1 MINRHESFYA
11 NYSFVRYT
19 DRIYQCIVY
28 ALSLIIIGS
37 IAVYHFTPAT
47 DSDMVEGLIWAE
59 EAIQSRKLLNPDF
72 VYPYAIP
79 FGANLIFIPF
89 VFLFGTTQLA
99 NSLGMIF
106 FYIIFLITCVYFF
119 KSLNCDYLWVT
130 VGIAIVVLAF
140 RSDMGVN
147 LLHHIL
153 FYQLGFVCL
162 LGLLGASLNLFNKS
176 ERENSHKTIDIF
188 FLLFYSIWGGANGIP
203 SILLACFPIIISAFI
218 LYGTS
223 LIKSEA
229 NKSYLIISGFLFL
242 GTLIGYGIFAYSIR
256 EIVEYGYIE
265 KVGSYTFLPLN
276 EWVENLYLLPQ
287 IWIDMFLVFD
297 PAGISI
303 ISLKGAEILASI
315 ILAFL
320 FGISPFFYFMRLKRL
335 DKIELFVFSACV
347 SVWGICILQYAFLRH
362 GPEPRL
368 LYNGICVNSILLAV
382 FVNRRVLLLNNKRIY
397 VLFIL
402 FLFAC
407 FTALFPARAEWK
419 INTEPI
425 EKLEELG
432 LDYGVGTFWNAN
444 INTVNSG
451 GEIKV
456 RPVLIDNGSIS
467 PWLYQSKS
475 SWYQRQSTDN
485 EWFVLL
491 SDSEYNSIK
500 AASNQNLLS
509 IYEKDVEIP
518 GYHILI
524 FRGDSWNTCIHNEKH
539 ILS

>member
-265 KVGSYTFLPLN
+265 KVGSAKVARKADRGRERT
-276 EWVENLYLLPQ
+276 
-287 IWIDMFLVFD
+287 D
-297 PAGISI
+297 SI
-303 ISLKGAEILASI
+303 CLSL
-315 ILAFL
+315 
-320 FGISPFFYFMRLKRL
+320 FF
-335 DKIELFVFSACV
+335 
-347 SVWGICILQYAFLRH
+347 
-362 GPEPRL
+362 
-368 LYNGICVNSILLAV
+368 
-382 FVNRRVLLLNNKRIY
+382 
-397 VLFIL
+397 
-402 FLFAC
+402 
-407 FTALFPARAEWK
+407 
-419 INTEPI
+419 
-425 EKLEELG
+425 
-432 LDYGVGTFWNAN
+432 
-444 INTVNSG
+444 
-451 GEIKV
+451 
-456 RPVLIDNGSIS
+456 
-467 PWLYQSKS
+467 
-475 SWYQRQSTDN
+475 
-485 EWFVLL
+485 
-491 SDSEYNSIK
+491 
-500 AASNQNLLS
+500 
-509 IYEKDVEIP
+509 
-518 GYHILI
+518 
-524 FRGDSWNTCIHNEKH
+524 
-539 ILS
+539 